1 MDINMIE
8 EDALKEAIF
17 STGKTSEF
25 ISVMRDATIKAHRKK
40 KRKITKE
47 QIKEVLEKLR
57 RTFDRTLTEAHK
69 KRLLEIYTTKEVRDQ
84 SSDDSITR
92 ELLFSLTAV
101 EYEDKE
107 GRWCDINLLLTPLV
121 EKWKTESKML
131 KK

>member
-1 MDINMIE
+1 MDLSLIE

-25 ISVMRDATIKAHRKK
+25 ISVMRDATIKAHRKEK
-40 KRKITKE
+40 GKITKNE
-47 QIKEVLEKLR
+47 INEVLEKLR

-69 KRLLEIYTTKEVRDQ
+69 KRLLEISYKKEARDENI
-84 SSDDSITR
+84 DDSTTR

-107 GRWCDINLLLTPLV
+107 GRWCDINLLLQPLV